1 MYTFTKSHHA
11 LPGDCGW
18 SKGLINPIVDCVM
31 RRIEQMVGLCCRAQ
45 ERRRAPGPLTVFFF
59 PPVSQL
65 RSLEKIRKRGVL
77 KVEPT
82 GRARLAAGSG
92 GHLFSRAVAHKD
104 QRYWEWWGSSP
115 CRHLSQ

>member
-45 ERRRAPGPLTVFFF
+45 ERRRAPGPLTVFFSSGQSATEF
-59 PPVSQL
+59 
-65 RSLEKIRKRGVL
+65 RKD
-77 KVEPT
+77 KKK
-82 GRARLAAGSG
+82 GS
-92 GHLFSRAVAHKD
+92 FESRAY
-104 QRYWEWWGSSP
+104 REGSTGGWLWWPSVLESCSS
-115 CRHLSQ
+115 